1 MGGNQH
7 GAGKLA
13 WLGLLLA
20 VLTGKSPLEAADLC
34 YPESVSRFELSTR
47 QELLYSHW
55 LRPLIQSDDSSDWKW
70 PKEFVNTT
78 GRWAAAFVDSQRIL
92 EATLDGCPVEGQPA
106 LEPVNRLVADCA
118 KLLEIPQPAVV
129 VRSDPYPRAYVVLV
143 ADRPHLVLTS
153 SLLDLYEEIPDQLRF
168 VVGRELGR
176 IKCDGLKLRQVSYG
190 LMTILGRIDD
200 QVIPAEARTVLL
212 TYAVGRFLTWSR
224 EAEISADRA
233 GLFCCGSPQTAYE
246 ALLRQL
252 HGLKADSL
260 WIDPDHSEFHPE
272 AVIRSFRN
280 WEQEPVVAAIR
291 YLHGQSPDS
300 PYVAER
306 LAALKV
312 YVGSG
317 QYAQVLNRR
326 GKGQTRAITSLSQL
340 ELSGLAPR
348 GQGVY
353 AYVKA
358 YVGDQCVL
366 TTPTAPYGS
375 VANFERFRTTLSDTA
390 GEPIFFE
397 IWNDGRVYDELLG
410 GFVVYPELPNA
421 ANAGAAE
428 PVQLLPIHWDWNDR
442 SKLSHAG
449 LASVKLQIVPIP

>member
-1 MGGNQH
+1 MGGQQQR
-7 GAGKLA
+7 AGKLV
-13 WLGLLLA
+13 WLGLFLGVMA
-20 VLTGKSPLEAADLC
+20 GEAALEAAEVR

-47 QELLYSHW
+47 QELLYSYW
-55 LRPLIQSDDSSDWKW
+55 LRPLIQSDNSSDWKW
-70 PKEFVNTT
+70 PKEFVNTS
-78 GRWAAAFVDSQRIL
+78 GRWAAAFIDSQRIL
-92 EATLDGCPVEGQPA
+92 EATFDGCPVEGQPA
-106 LEPVNRLVADCA
+106 LDPVNRLVADCA

-153 SLLDLYEEIPDQLRF
+153 SLLDLYEETPDQLRF

-200 QVIPAEARTVLL
+200 KVIPAEARTVLL
-212 TYAVGRFLTWSR
+212 TYAVGRFLNWSR

-233 GLFCCGSPQTAYE
+233 GLFCCGAPQTAYD

-260 WIDPDHSEFHPE
+260 WIDPDHPEFHPE
-272 AVIRSFRN
+272 AVIRTFQK
-280 WEQEPVVAAIR
+280 WEQEPVVRAIR
-291 YLHGQSPDS
+291 YLRNQSLDA
-300 PYVAER
+300 PYVVER
-306 LAALKV
+306 LAALKQ
-312 YVGSG
+312 YVDSG
-317 QYAQVLNRR
+317 QYEQVLIRAKHS
-326 GKGQTRAITSLSQL
+326 GDRAITTLERL
-340 ELSGLAPR
+340 ELTGLAPK

-358 YVGDQCVL
+358 YVGDQLVL
-366 TTPTAPYGS
+366 RTPTAPYGG
-375 VANFERFRTTLSDTA
+375 VANFEKFRTTLADRA

-410 GFVVYPELPNA
+410 GFVVYPELPSG
-421 ANAGAAE
+421 ANAGASA

-442 SKLSHAG
+442 TKTSHAG
-449 LASVKLQIVPIP
+449 LAAVKLQIVPIP